1 MKISKPPLVCAG
13 KRQLLPDCAHKKK
26 GKIKMNDPETTEVA
40 ANAVVGLVNMFKDA
54 KLLFWIITLYSLI
67 VGAAMTYF
75 GEKHLKK
82 LLFFVGA
89 FTVYLPMS
97 YFASM
102 MTTLIVAVVT
112 GIVMAFLYPVFV
124 FFIGGTAL
132 CSICLAIGMGETVA
146 GLLGVAA
153 GVAAVI
159 YRKHITIPITA
170 YSGASML
177 VIGLAFLF
185 VGLFM
190 VGMHMAVVYVLL
202 VLFFGSGMF
211 VQYKYT
217 GKDPVVPAG
226 ETNDAAEAK

>member
-1 MKISKPPLVCAG
+1 MLLLVCAG
-13 KRQLLPDCAHKKK
+13 KRQYVNRLRKQNKKENN
-26 GKIKMNDPETTEVA
+26 MTDPQTTEA
-40 ANAVVGLVNMFKDA
+40 SANVIAGLVNMFADA
-54 KLLFWIITLYSLI
+54 RLLFWLVTFYSLI
-67 VGAAMTYF
+67 VGAAMTYV
-75 GEKHLKK
+75 GNKHLKK

-102 MTTLIVAVVT
+102 TTALIAAVVT
-112 GIVMAFLYPVFV
+112 GLVMAFLYPVFV
-124 FFIGGTAL
+124 FLIGGTAL

-153 GVAAVI
+153 GVVAVV

-185 VGLFM
+185 A
-190 VGMHMAVVYVLL
+190 GMFQVVMHIAVVYILL
-202 VLFFGSGMF
+202 VLFLASGIF
-211 VQYKYT
+211 VQYKYMA
-217 GKDPVVPAG
+217 KDAVVPAKNPG
-226 ETNDAAEAK
+226 DAK

>member
-1 MKISKPPLVCAG
+1 
-13 KRQLLPDCAHKKK
+13 
-26 GKIKMNDPETTEVA
+26 MNDPQTTEAA

-54 KLLFWIITLYSLI
+54 KMLFWIITFYSLI

-75 GEKHLKK
+75 GKKHLKK

-102 MTTLIVAVVT
+102 TTALIAAVVT
-112 GIVMAFLYPVFV
+112 GLVMAFLYPVFV
-124 FFIGGTAL
+124 FGIGGGAL
-132 CSICLAIGMGETVA
+132 CSICLAVGMGETVA
-146 GLLGVAA
+146 GLLGIAA

-159 YRKHITIPITA
+159 YRKHIVIPLTS

-185 VGLFM
+185 AGLFQ
-190 VGMHMAVVYVLL
+190 VGMHMVVAYILL
-202 VLFFGSGMF
+202 VLFLASGIF
-211 VQYKYT
+211 VQYKFT
-217 GKDPVVPAG
+217 GKETETPAPDK
-226 ETNDAAEAK
+226 N

>member
-1 MKISKPPLVCAG
+1 
-13 KRQLLPDCAHKKK
+13 
-26 GKIKMNDPETTEVA
+26 MNDPETTEVA

-112 GIVMAFLYPVFV
+112 GLVMAFLYPVFV

-132 CSICLAIGMGETVA
+132 CSICLAI
-146 GLLGVAA
+146 GVAA

-185 VGLFM
+185 AGLFM

>member
-1 MKISKPPLVCAG
+1 MT
-13 KRQLLPDCAHKKK
+13 
-26 GKIKMNDPETTEVA
+26 DPQTTEA
-40 ANAVVGLVNMFKDA
+40 SANVIAGLVNMFADA
-54 KLLFWIITLYSLI
+54 RLLFWLVTFYSLI
-67 VGAAMTYF
+67 VGAAMTYV
-75 GEKHLKK
+75 GNKHLKK

-102 MTTLIVAVVT
+102 TTALIAAVVT
-112 GIVMAFLYPVFV
+112 GLVMAFLYPVFV
-124 FFIGGTAL
+124 FLIGGTAL

-146 GLLGVAA
+146 GFLGVAA
-153 GVAAVI
+153 GVVAVV

-185 VGLFM
+185 A
-190 VGMHMAVVYVLL
+190 GMFQVVMHIAVVYILL
-202 VLFFGSGMF
+202 VLFLASGIF

-217 GKDPVVPAG
+217 AKDVVGPAKNPG
-226 ETNDAAEAK
+226 DAK

>member
-1 MKISKPPLVCAG
+1 
-13 KRQLLPDCAHKKK
+13 
-26 GKIKMNDPETTEVA
+26 MNDPQTTEVA

-54 KLLFWIITLYSLI
+54 KMLFWIITFYSLI
-67 VGAAMTYF
+67 VGAAMTYV
-75 GEKHLKK
+75 GNKHLKK

-102 MTTLIVAVVT
+102 TTALIAAVIT
-112 GIVMAFLYPVFV
+112 GLVMSFCYPGFV
-124 FFIGGTAL
+124 FLIGGGAM
-132 CSICLAIGMGETVA
+132 CGICLSLGMGETVA
-146 GLLGVAA
+146 GLLGIAA

-170 YSGASML
+170 YSGAWML
-177 VIGLAFLF
+177 V
-185 VGLFM
+185 VGL
-190 VGMHMAVVYVLL
+190 VLLVAGMFDAIMPMAVAYILL

-217 GKDPVVPAG
+217 GKDPGVS
-226 ETNDAAEAK
+226 AAEPNDSAETK